1 MKTRTT
7 LSVAVTAF
15 ALTSAAAS
23 AAIEFGAAPD
33 GFGVVATV
41 TGTQATPRNAS
52 RWFDVADAEAVRT
65 NWANEAI
72 TFSTS
77 GLLADSYMLG
87 ITAKNDGG
95 PGLPSNYSNF
105 QVDVRVNGKR
115 QVYIPIYRQTHPM
128 ARFTNSSLAS
138 CEPPGYSARWRG
150 TATAPL
156 PWCLGPKG
164 RGCGRKPAK
173 PWIVWSGSTPGAGSG
188 RSMYRM
194 RRLSHFMRRA
204 RDCVRARD
212 YD

>member
-52 RWFDVADAEAVRT
+52 RWFEVADAEAVRT

-105 QVDVRVNGKR
+105 QVDVRVNGELIANR
-115 QVYIPIYRQTHPM
+115 ANI
-128 ARFTNSSLAS
+128 LAS
-138 CEPPGYSARWRG
+138 DTEWNTLWIALGDFSGDAEVELVWKNDSYRPGVYDANIAFAG
-150 TATAPL
+150 VQFAAANV
-156 PWCLGPKG
+156 
-164 RGCGRKPAK
+164 PA
-173 PWIVWSGSTPGAGSG
+173 PGAAAVALLAGVAAV
-188 RSMYRM
+188 
-194 RRLSHFMRRA
+194 RRRR
-204 RDCVRARD
+204 
-212 YD
+212 